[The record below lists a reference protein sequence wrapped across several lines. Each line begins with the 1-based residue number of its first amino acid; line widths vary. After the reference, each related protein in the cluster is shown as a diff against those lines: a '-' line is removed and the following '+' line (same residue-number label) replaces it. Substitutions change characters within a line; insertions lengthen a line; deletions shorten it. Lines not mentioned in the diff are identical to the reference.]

1 MNAALALLAII
12 AAAAIAAVLAGI
24 VLCVLV
30 DRAYLGAD
38 DMDCHP

>member
-1 MNAALALLAII
+1 MWYVAALILLVIAL
-12 AAAAIAAVLAGI
+12 AVLAGI

-30 DRAYLGAD
+30 DRAYLGVD